1 MATEKRHLDQELEAI
16 RENLLKMGGEVE
28 SMVSRAIHALLH
40 RDDIEAQEVR
50 DQDRRVDALEKR
62 IDEECLRLLA
72 LQQPTA
78 VDLRFIVSVMKI
90 VNDLER
96 IGDSAENI
104 AFAVLQLNSEP
115 PLKPYVD
122 IPRMAEITQGMVRDA
137 LDSFV
142 GRNAALALEVRS
154 RDTRID
160 QLYEQLFRELMTF
173 MIENPEN
180 VRRALHILLI
190 AHNLERIADHAT
202 NIGED
207 VVYYLEGRDVR
218 HPVRDAAGGTGE

>member
-1 MATEKRHLDQELEAI
+1 MEKRHLDQELEVV

-28 SMVSRAIHALLH
+28 SMVSRAIHALVH
-40 RDDIEAQEVR
+40 RDDIEAQDVR

-115 PLKPYVD
+115 PLKPWVD

-142 GRNAALALEVRS
+142 GRNSALALEVRT
-154 RDTRID
+154 RDSEID
-160 QLYEQLFRELMTF
+160 QLYEQVFRELMTF

-180 VRRALHILLI
+180 VRRALQILLI

-207 VVYYLEGRDVR
+207 VIYYLEGRDVR
-218 HPVRDAAGGTGE
+218 HPGKGTESAADG

>member
-1 MATEKRHLDQELEAI
+1 MEKRQLDQDLEEI

-28 SMVSRAIHALLH
+28 SMVSRAIQALLD
-40 RDDIEAQEVR
+40 RDDIEAQAVR
-50 DQDRRVDALEKR
+50 EQDRRVDRLEKQ

-72 LQQPTA
+72 LQQPAA
-78 VDLRFIVSVMKI
+78 VDLRFVISAMKI

-104 AFAVLQLNSEP
+104 ASSVLQLNQEP

-142 GRNAALALEVRS
+142 GRNSTLALEVRT
-154 RDTRID
+154 RDTEID

-173 MIENPEN
+173 MIENPET

-207 VVYYLEGRDVR
+207 VVYFLEGKDVR
-218 HPVRDAAGGTGE
+218 HPEPSGSRTAGG

>member
-1 MATEKRHLDQELEAI
+1 MEKRHLDQELEVV

-28 SMVSRAIHALLH
+28 SMVSRAIHALVH
-40 RDDIEAQEVR
+40 RDDIEAQDVR
-50 DQDRRVDALEKR
+50 EQDRRVDALEKR

-104 AFAVLQLNSEP
+104 AVAVLQLNSEP

-142 GRNAALALEVRS
+142 GRNAALALEVRN
-154 RDTRID
+154 RDNRID
-160 QLYEQLFRELMTF
+160 ELYEQLFRELMTF
-173 MIENPEN
+173 MIENPET
-180 VRRALHILLI
+180 VRRSLHILLI

-218 HPVRDAAGGTGE
+218 HPGRNSAGGSGE